1 MAMISKYAKLVASLV
16 AAALIAFAFAKTYQ
30 HGFNVA
36 EAKGN
41 AALADYKAKQ
51 ANAATSAAS
60 QAFGKYADDVLRGQR
75 AESQFLADQGVTTT
89 QIGALKEHIDAVA
102 QPHVS
107 PVSRAST
114 AASAVTVDR
123 CVFTRGF
130 VSVWNSAAGIAD
142 DADGAL
148 QNRAGT
154 GSAAG
159 ASGTDAAADSGVS
172 QQDIL
177 DWFVDYAAR
186 SRKTELKLKGVKAA
200 LPEQEDKQ

>member
-1 MAMISKYAKLVASLV
+1 MISKYAKLVASLV